1 MTRAPD
7 SSSTS
12 PPCCTH
18 AALLLRDKC
27 AKAGQPRRCY
37 RKVPNKA
44 PVCAKKLRVRHRCT
58 KCAQLSQSDSDV
70 KSEASPAQGS
80 AHRAASDDVAVCSA
94 GTCRT
99 KTVVDVWRRVQRDGG
114 SAAQHEAPTRR
125 YDNAAATGCRR
136 ARCRHDICCPPTNYR
151 CPLICATVRNVCA
164 TGEPRAVHTNGSSCP
179 LPAQA
184 LTVLHRC

>member
-1 MTRAPD
+1 MHAHSAAFARQVRPQRGHRGGAIERCRTRPRYARKSCMCGTDAP
-7 SSSTS
+7 SAHNFPSWTRMSN
-12 PPCCTH
+12 
-18 AALLLRDKC
+18 
-27 AKAGQPRRCY
+27 PRRRP
-37 RKVPNKA
+37 RKA
-44 PVCAKKLRVRHRCT
+44 ARI
-58 KCAQLSQSDSDV
+58 
-70 KSEASPAQGS
+70 G
-80 AHRAASDDVAVCSA
+80 AASDDVAVCSA

-99 KTVVDVWRRVQRDGG
+99 KTVVDVRRRAQRDGG
-114 SAAQHEAPTRR
+114 SAARDEAPTRR
-125 YDNAAATGCRR
+125 YDTAAATGCRR